1 MSITCYCNPF
11 QQDGIVTAR
20 SLLYMQGVLRVGQKI
35 EVRPGITTK
44 DESGGIKCTPIFSRI
59 ISLFAEKN
67 ELQFAVPGG
76 LIGVGTTID
85 PTLTRADRLV
95 GQVLGE
101 VGELPDV
108 YVELEVTS
116 LALSHYNIYYA
127 EVLGANERSYYCV
140 VERLTLYCTEFVS
153 NERILCTKS
162 ILFNFNT

>member
-1 MSITCYCNPF
+1 MECI
-11 QQDGIVTAR
+11 
-20 SLLYMQGVLRVGQKI
+20 QGVLRVGQKI

-59 ISLFAEKN
+59 VSLFAEKN

-108 YVELEVTS
+108 FVELEVIPIPQWNPVSFFLNMKLYDHLRRMFEMPRCES
-116 LALSHYNIYYA
+116 LFIQQLLLFRSDMPNIDR
-127 EVLGANERSYYCV
+127 LCRS
-140 VERLTLYCTEFVS
+140 F
-153 NERILCTKS
+153 
-162 ILFNFNT
+162 